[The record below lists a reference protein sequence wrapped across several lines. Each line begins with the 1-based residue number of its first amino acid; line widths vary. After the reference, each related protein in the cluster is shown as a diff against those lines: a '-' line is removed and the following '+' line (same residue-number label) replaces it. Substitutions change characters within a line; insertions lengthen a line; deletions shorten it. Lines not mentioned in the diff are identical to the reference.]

1 MISLMRYA
9 LVIMGPAGAGK
20 SLIGA
25 SLADA
30 LHLSFV
36 EGDAF
41 HPPGNVAL
49 MAAGTPLDDEHR
61 HGWLLAL
68 AEQLRVARADGRG
81 VVMSCSALK
90 RRYRDL
96 LRSADDTACFIF
108 LEASAD
114 LLRERLQ
121 VRTGHYM
128 PATLLGSQLAA
139 LEPPQ
144 HDECALTIDA
154 GQAPAAILAIIL
166 ERLPALQRGTA

>member
-1 MISLMRYA
+1 MRHA

-25 SLADA
+25 ALADA
-30 LHLSFV
+30 LQLPFV
-36 EGDAF
+36 EGDAY
-41 HPPGNVAL
+41 HPPENVAL
-49 MAAGTPLDDEHR
+49 MAAGTPLNDEHR

-68 AEQLRVARADGRG
+68 AEQLRVARVDGRG

-96 LRSADDTACFIF
+96 LRSADDSACFIY

-121 VRTGHYM
+121 VRSGHYM

-144 HDECALTIDA
+144 RDECALTIDA
-154 GQAPAAILAIIL
+154 GQAPAAILAIIH